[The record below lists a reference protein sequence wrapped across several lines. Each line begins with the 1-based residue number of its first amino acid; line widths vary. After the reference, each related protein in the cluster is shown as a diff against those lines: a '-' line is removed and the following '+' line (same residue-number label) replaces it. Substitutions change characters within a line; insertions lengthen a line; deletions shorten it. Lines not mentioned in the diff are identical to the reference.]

1 MAAKKEND
9 TTLKSAAVEV
19 ENVETT
25 EAAMDSSDTVTT
37 VETKLDPNEL
47 VDVYLFEDG
56 DKYKDDVFVAVNGK
70 TFQIRRG
77 ENVKVPRYVKE
88 VLDNSAKQNKFA
100 NNYMKMKQE
109 DFENKAKKLDI

>member
-1 MAAKKEND
+1 MAVKKEND
-9 TTLKSAAVEV
+9 TTLANITAEVEDVKAAELAAEFLDAATAVE
-19 ENVETT
+19 
-25 EAAMDSSDTVTT
+25 A
-37 VETKLDPNEL
+37 KPDPNEL

-88 VLDNSAKQNKFA
+88 VLDNSTKQNKAA
-100 NNYMKMKQE
+100 NNYMKKQQE